1 MTDTERKILLVFNPH
16 AASKRAKRLL
26 RPILDALKSLHFTV
40 DLRLTRFPQD
50 AMGIVRNA
58 KLTDYDVLAIAG
70 GDGTLFEVLNGLFR
84 REDGAKIPIAIL
96 PVGTGNAFARDI
108 GLEMGE
114 WEKAIQLIKEF
125 NKRSVD
131 IGYFKTA
138 GEDHYFG
145 NILGVGFVA
154 DVTKTAYRLKWLGN
168 IAYTLGVLWRVLFL
182 KPYSVIIE
190 ADGKELVM
198 DNIFIEISNT
208 RYTSNFLMAP
218 NAELDD
224 GLLDITILKPIGRFR
239 LLKLFPKVFTGE
251 HIHLKEVETFRA
263 NKLTLKSQP
272 TKVLTPDGELLGLT
286 PIEVKCLPKAI
297 EVISEN

>member
-1 MTDTERKILLVFNPH
+1 MPDTERKILLVFNPH
-16 AASKRAKRLL
+16 AGSKRAKRLL
-26 RPILDALKSLHFTV
+26 KPILDALKSLHFAV

-50 AMGIVRNA
+50 AVGIVRNA
-58 KLTDYDVLAIAG
+58 KLSDYDVLVIAG

-84 REDGAKIPIAIL
+84 REDRAKIPIAIL

-114 WEKAIQLIKEF
+114 WKKAIQLIKDF

-131 IGYFKTA
+131 IGCFNTA

-182 KPYSVIIE
+182 KPYSVVIE
-190 ADGKELVM
+190 ADGKEIVRN
-198 DNIFIEISNT
+198 NIFIEISNT

-218 NAELDD
+218 NAKPDD
-224 GLLDITILKPIGRFR
+224 GLLDITILIPIGRLR

-263 NKLTLKSQP
+263 SKLTLKSKP

-286 PIEVKCLPKAI
+286 PIEVRCLPKAI
-297 EVISEN
+297 EVISKK